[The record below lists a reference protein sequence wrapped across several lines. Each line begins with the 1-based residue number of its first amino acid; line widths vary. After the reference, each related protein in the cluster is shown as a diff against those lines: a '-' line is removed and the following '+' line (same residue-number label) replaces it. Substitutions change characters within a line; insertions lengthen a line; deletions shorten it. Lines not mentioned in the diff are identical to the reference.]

1 MKLAPVILVVLS
13 LSTPAAADSI
23 SGTVKLTGKPPKRDK
38 IAMTSAPGCPQDGGQ
53 LDESV
58 IVGAGGGLRDVHV
71 RIKSG
76 TAGQH
81 TAPKAAVTIDQKG
94 CMYRPRVTGAMA
106 GQIVQ
111 VINSDPL
118 LHNVHSFRGARS
130 DANRA
135 QPKGAKPVE
144 FKKLGDAGSVF
155 ELKCDVH
162 RWMVSYVPLTDHPF
176 FAVTGDD
183 GSFSIKGLPAGTY
196 TIEAIHEKLG
206 TKTGTATVAENG
218 TATVSLSFGG

>member
-1 MKLAPVILVVLS
+1 MKHALIIFAVLS
-13 LSTPAAADSI
+13 LSTPALADSI
-23 SGTVKLTGKPPKRDK
+23 SGTVVLTGKPPRRDK
-38 IAMTSAPGCPQDGGQ
+38 IAMTSAAGCPQDPAQ
-53 LDESV
+53 LDETV
-58 IVGAGGGLRDVHV
+58 IVGKNGALRDVHV

-76 TAGQH
+76 TAGKH

-111 VINSDPL
+111 VNNSDPL
-118 LHNVHSFRGARS
+118 LHNVHTFRGARS
-130 DANRA
+130 DVNRA
-135 QPKGAKPVE
+135 QPKGAKPIE

-162 RWMVSYVPLTDHPF
+162 RWMVSYVPITDHPF

-183 GSFSIKGLPAGTY
+183 GAFAIQNVPRGKSFTLEAWHPKYGL
-196 TIEAIHEKLG
+196 KSQ
-206 TKTGTATVAENG
+206 TVKSGAAKVVFE
-218 TATVSLSFGG
+218 FP